1 MGEKKQGNLMKS
13 FIDYFYGNF
22 VVLLLGF
29 ISLPLITRVLDT
41 DEYGRTALFS
51 SAVSVIYIFA
61 ILGLDQSYI
70 RFFYKKGISRHQL
83 FLKCLIPPAVI
94 VTFLA
99 IAYWLGADTF
109 NQLLFDRSTNDIT
122 LLVIGYTV
130 ISVFERFLFL
140 NIRMEQRGKLY
151 SNLNILSKVL
161 NISLIVIFALRMGN
175 DFRVVLY
182 AMTLSLGIVTLIVG
196 IRYIFTER
204 RNNVA
209 CVDETGITEK
219 ELLQYGIPFIMMLMM
234 EWLLSSMDKWSIR
247 IFCDF
252 GETGIYSAAMQIM
265 TVLLTFKITFVA
277 FWSPVAMEKYEQESE
292 ETNKLF
298 FADMFRKV
306 QFLCVAAAFGLTIC
320 RGLIILILGTKFRGA
335 ISVIPFLSLMPVLSI
350 LFEMV
355 SQGIKFKQKVKYINY
370 ASVVAIFCNLA
381 GNTLLVPVLGGKGA
395 ALATAVTYIIYFLIG
410 TYFAEKCYP
419 VGYPIRTLLI
429 SLSLYIGYAS
439 YATFCTAEW
448 SSIVIGII
456 LLVVICLLNHQVILD
471 LWKFVTTLIR
481 QNKTNSKA

>member
-41 DEYGRTALFS
+41 DEYGRTALFT
-51 SAVSVIYIFA
+51 SAVTVIYIFA
-61 ILGLDQSYI
+61 ILGLDQAYI
-70 RFFYKKGISRHQL
+70 RFFYKKGINRRRL
-83 FLKCLIPPAVI
+83 FLQCLIPPAVI
-94 VTFLA
+94 VLFLTT
-99 IAYWLGADTF
+99 AYMFGADTF
-109 NQLLFDRSTNDIT
+109 NRLLFGKNSLDVS
-122 LLVIGYTV
+122 LLVIGYTI

-161 NISLIVIFALRMGN
+161 NVSLIILFAVRLGN

-196 IRYIFTER
+196 IRYLFRAKREDTE
-204 RNNVA
+204 VI
-209 CVDETGITEK
+209 DEKAAISEK
-219 ELLQYGIPFIMMLMM
+219 ELLRYGIPFIMMLMM

-252 GETGIYSAAMQIM
+252 DETGIYSAAMQIM

-277 FWSPVAMEKYEQESE
+277 FWSPVAMEKYEKETE
-292 ETNKLF
+292 EVNKLF
-298 FADMFRKV
+298 FADIFRKV

-320 RGLIILILGTKFRGA
+320 RGLIVLILGKNFRGA
-335 ISVIPFLSLMPVLSI
+335 ISVIPFLSLMPILSI

-355 SQGIKFKQKVKYINY
+355 VQGIKFKQQLRYINY
-370 ASVVAIFCNLA
+370 ASVAAILCNLI
-381 GNTLLVPVLGGKGA
+381 GNTLLVPILGGRGA
-395 ALATAVTYIIYFLIG
+395 AMATALTYIVYFLIG
-410 TYFAEKCYP
+410 TYFSEKCYP
-419 VGYPIRTLLI
+419 VGYPIRTLMI
-429 SLSLYIGYAS
+429 SLVLYIGYAAF
-439 YATFCTAEW
+439 ATFWTTEW
-448 SSIVIGII
+448 ISVVTGLVLLSLVCVLNRAVIA
-456 LLVVICLLNHQVILD
+456 D
-471 LWKFVTTLIR
+471 LWKFARGFLPHPGR
-481 QNKTNSKA
+481 KEH